1 MKLILVVHVSMCTGF
16 ILLNVLLIVDRVKT
30 FENYCSV
37 VSHSQFTFHTFGIL
51 FLYFIVEFALLKK
64 KRWGEG
70 EGRNFA
76 GLYNP
81 KEDRLCV

>member
-1 MKLILVVHVSMCTGF
+1 MCCLLWTVLKPLKTIVQWFLILS
-16 ILLNVLLIVDRVKT
+16 
-30 FENYCSV
+30 S
-37 VSHSQFTFHTFGIL
+37 FHTFGIL